1 MRKFSSGNS
10 SARNSVL
17 VVRRV
22 FIAMLITVYRKKYSD
37 NYTLKSK
44 FCRKLKATA
53 AKLFPQV

>member
-17 VVRRV
+17 VLRRV
-22 FIAMLITVYRKKYSD
+22 FTVTVNYCVLEKNSD
-37 NYTLKSK
+37 NYTLKLK